1 MSDYE
6 TRERMEF
13 NAKYRE
19 VERLPLAERKENAKA
34 FFEAMRDRP
43 ELVAE
48 RVGWLLDGNYGYG
61 GMKAAEEVLKRPR
74 MNRMAWL
81 TQAVAVHEWQC
92 PVDMQIRMWKKL
104 TKDQKEALDN
114 AILAELKGK

>member
-6 TRERMEF
+6 MRERMEF
-13 NAKYRE
+13 NDKYRE
-19 VERLPLAERKENAKA
+19 VAALPLADRKAAAKM
-34 FFEAMRDRP
+34 FFEAMRDEP

-48 RVGWLLDGNYGYG
+48 RIGWLLAGNYGYG
-61 GMKAAEEVLKRPR
+61 GMKAAEEVLKNKR

-81 TQAVAVHEWQC
+81 TQAVGVCEWQC
-92 PVDMQIRMWKKL
+92 PQDMQIRMWKKL
-104 TKDQKEALDN
+104 TKEQKEALDN